1 MSNPGESTRNPTG
14 YPFHVS
20 SSTGP
25 RVPILNLSTVYT
37 RMDSLQQFLSES
49 VNNNTLISKDQMDM
63 VSSEISSA
71 IHQIIVNA
79 AALLSSS
86 SSSSQPFMPQPPVE
100 STAIKKAQVL
110 KVENREES
118 EEDTEAI
125 ELDAVELLA
134 EHVHFCDI
142 CGKGFKRD
150 TNLRMHMRAHG
161 NQFKTLEALAKPDK
175 GDKTISVSL
184 AGKTKFSCPFE
195 GCNRNKKHSKF
206 KPLMS
211 VICVRNHFK
220 RSHCPKM
227 YSCNRCDKKSFSVL
241 ADLKSHLKHC
251 GESRWKC
258 SFGTSFSRKDKLFG
272 HMALF
277 EGHMPAV
284 VGEEAGS
291 KAKGLVVGGA
301 VATEEDEEEEESV
314 VKGDDLVDNEFFEG
328 LLFGFGPME
337 GYNSQDVWGLL

>member
-1 MSNPGESTRNPTG
+1 MSNPGESTQNPTG
-14 YPFHVS
+14 FSVPIS
-20 SSTGP
+20 NTDP
-25 RVPILNLSTVYT
+25 RVPLLNLSTVRA

-49 VNNNTLISKDQMDM
+49 
-63 VSSEISSA
+63 ISSA
-71 IHQIIVNA
+71 IHDIIVNA
-79 AALLSSS
+79 AALLSCKSN
-86 SSSSQPFMPQPPVE
+86 SSQPFTPQPPVH

-110 KVENREES
+110 KVENK
-118 EEDTEAI
+118 EEDSE
-125 ELDAVELLA
+125 V
-134 EHVHFCDI
+134 HVHFCEI

-150 TNLRMHMRAHG
+150 ANLRMHMRAHG

-175 GDKTISVSL
+175 GNETISASF

-206 KPLMS
+206 KPLKS

-227 YSCNRCDKKSFSVL
+227 YSCNRCNKKSFSVVT
-241 ADLKSHLKHC
+241 DLKSHLKHC

-258 SFGTSFSRKDKLFG
+258 SCGTSFSRKDKLFG

-284 VGEEAGS
+284 VGEEEDS
-291 KAKGLVVGGA
+291 KAKEVGGGGA
-301 VATEEDEEEEESV
+301 VDMEEDEEEESV
-314 VKGDDLVDNEFFEG
+314 VKGDNLSGDCNDNGFFEG
-328 LLFGFGPME
+328 LLDGFCSME
-337 GYNSQDVWGLL
+337 GYSLQDVLGSPFSGIEEFCGLRH

>member
-1 MSNPGESTRNPTG
+1 
-14 YPFHVS
+14 
-20 SSTGP
+20 
-25 RVPILNLSTVYT
+25 
-37 RMDSLQQFLSES
+37 
-49 VNNNTLISKDQMDM
+49 MDM

-110 KVENREES
+110 KVENREEN

-150 TNLRMHMRAHG
+150 ANLRMHMRAHG

-175 GDKTISVSL
+175 GDKTISASL

-195 GCNRNKKHSKF
+195 GCNRNKKHGKF

-251 GESRWKC
+251 GESRWK
-258 SFGTSFSRKDKLFG
+258 LFR
-272 HMALF
+272 
-277 EGHMPAV
+277 
-284 VGEEAGS
+284 
-291 KAKGLVVGGA
+291 
-301 VATEEDEEEEESV
+301 D
-314 VKGDDLVDNEFFEG
+314 
-328 LLFGFGPME
+328 
-337 GYNSQDVWGLL
+337 

>member
-14 YPFHVS
+14 YSFHVNRN
-20 SSTGP
+20 TDP
-25 RVPILNLSTVYT
+25 RVPLLNLSTVCT
-37 RMDSLQQFLSES
+37 RMDSLKQFLSES

-71 IHQIIVNA
+71 INQIIVNA

-86 SSSSQPFMPQPPVE
+86 SSSSQPFVPQPPVE

-110 KVENREES
+110 KVENREEN
-118 EEDTEAI
+118 EE

-142 CGKGFKRD
+142 CGKGFKID
-150 TNLRMHMRAHG
+150 ANLRMHMRAHR

-175 GDKTISVSL
+175 GDKTISASL
-184 AGKTKFSCPFE
+184 AGKTNFSCPFE

-227 YSCNRCDKKSFSVL
+227 YSCNRCHKSFSVL

-272 HMALF
+272 RMALF

-284 VGEEAGS
+284 VGEEAES

-301 VATEEDEEEEESV
+301 VALEEDDEEEESV

-328 LLFGFGPME
+328 LPFGFGSME
-337 GYNSQDVWGLL
+337 GYNLQDVWGLL